1 MLRFELR
8 IGEQRRKIG
17 NPRLSEGWSNM
28 KIVKAYVRVS
38 RAAQVVQALHKAGVP
53 GLTVYVVHGTSAEV
67 PPTFHGLHPFDPPNL
82 PETAKVEVI
91 CEDSQVDGVVATIAQ
106 AAKTGYAGDGVISV
120 ENVEKFM
127 RIRDLQ

>member
-1 MLRFELR
+1 
-8 IGEQRRKIG
+8 
-17 NPRLSEGWSNM
+17 M

-67 PPTFHGLHPFDPPNL
+67 PPSYHGLHPFDPSNL

-91 CEDSQVDGVVATIAQ
+91 CEEDRVEMVMETIAH
-106 AAKTGYAGDGVISV
+106 AAKTGYAGDGIITV
-120 ENVEKFM
+120 EDVEKLV
-127 RIRDLQ
+127 RIRDVK